1 MLAFP
6 CLLLLPLSVPLL
18 DVHREM
24 ALEAA
29 RVVFDEKIVLALE
42 PVRKDLDDNQRQCRD
57 VRTAELT
64 TMPKQ
69 T

>member
-1 MLAFP
+1 
-6 CLLLLPLSVPLL
+6 
-18 DVHREM
+18 M

-64 TMPKQ
+64 SVPKQ